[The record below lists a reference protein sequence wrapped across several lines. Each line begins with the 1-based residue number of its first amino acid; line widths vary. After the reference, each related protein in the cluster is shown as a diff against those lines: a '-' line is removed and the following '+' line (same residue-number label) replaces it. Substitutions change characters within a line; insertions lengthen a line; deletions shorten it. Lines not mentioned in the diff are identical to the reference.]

1 MKKPTKI
8 RSLSQSAFT
17 LIEMIGV
24 LAIIGILASVVS
36 PKVIE
41 AIRDA
46 KVTGVIANVNAA
58 RSAAATYYGRY
69 NNYPVDGT
77 KAAIQAGTTTN
88 WTRTYGDAAV
98 VASNAATF
106 GDILCAEGLLE
117 NIKSPLGVTGTNAT
131 GLGSSGALV
140 HVTNTLVNGTNGFAF
155 VTCRQITNG
164 STATGNF
171 TGAANATRTVYF
183 VIPGVSLQE
192 AASLKI
198 KIDGPF
204 ANDAYSGGASGL
216 VSLAITPS
224 AGTPPLIA
232 NGNCRMTVAN
242 GLAPG
247 TAGSTYN
254 MFIYIQND

>member
-1 MKKPTKI
+1 MKKLNYI
-8 RSLSQSAFT
+8 SSSAFT

-69 NNYPVDGT
+69 NNYPQDGT
-77 KAAIQAGTTTN
+77 KAAIQAGSTN
-88 WTRTYGDAAV
+88 NWKRTYGDAQT

-117 NIKSPLGVTGTNAT
+117 NVKSPLGATGTNAPT
-131 GLGSSGALV
+131 IAAGQS
-140 HVTNTLVNGTNGFAF
+140 HITNTIVNGINGFAF
-155 VTCRQITNG
+155 ITCRAITN
-164 STATGNF
+164 STPEANF

-183 VIPGVSLQE
+183 VIPGVSMQE

-216 VSLAITPS
+216 VAASINGGANV
-224 AGTPPLIA
+224 PPLIA
-232 NGNCRMTVAN
+232 NGNCRMTVAT
-242 GLAPG
+242 G
-247 TAGSTYN
+247 TAGSMGSTYN
-254 MFIYIQND
+254 MFVYVQND

>member
-1 MKKPTKI
+1 MKLTKI
-8 RSLSQSAFT
+8 HSSSAFT

-77 KAAIQAGTTTN
+77 KAAIQAGSSNN
-88 WTRTYGDAAV
+88 WVRTYGDAQT

-117 NIKSPLGVTGTNAT
+117 NVKSPLGCTGTNPPAIVP
-131 GLGSSGALV
+131 GQI
-140 HVTNTLVNGTNGFAF
+140 HVTNRAINGTNGFAF
-155 VTCRQITNG
+155 ITCTAITN
-164 STATGNF
+164 STPEANF

-183 VIPGVSLQE
+183 VIPGVSMQE

-198 KIDGPF
+198 KLDGPF
-204 ANDAYSGGASGL
+204 ANDAYAGGASGL
-216 VSLAITPS
+216 VSAAINGGAS
-224 AGTPPLIA
+224 VPPLIK
-232 NGNCRMTVAN
+232 NGNCRMTVAT
-242 GLAPG
+242 GAAG
-247 TAGSTYN
+247 QMGSTYN
-254 MFIYIQND
+254 VFVYVQND

>member
-1 MKKPTKI
+1 MKRNKFI
-8 RSLSQSAFT
+8 YRMSRAFT

-58 RSAAATYYGRY
+58 RTAASTYYGRY

-77 KAAIQAGTTTN
+77 KAAIQQGTTAN
-88 WTRTYGDAAV
+88 WTRTYGNATV
-98 VASNAATF
+98 VASNEATF

-117 NIKSPLGVTGTNAT
+117 NIKSPLGSTGTN
-131 GLGSSGALV
+131 GAGIYTPGTLA
-140 HVTNTLVNGTNGFAF
+140 HVTNTAVNGTNGFAF
-155 VTCRQITNG
+155 IACRSVTNG
-164 STATGNF
+164 TNVSGNF
-171 TGAANATRTVYF
+171 TGAANATRTVF
-183 VIPGVSLQE
+183 FAIPGVSMQE

-198 KIDGPF
+198 KLDGPF

-216 VSLAITPS
+216 VSLCVNPTAT
-224 AGTPPLIA
+224 TPPLIA
-232 NGNCRMTVAN
+232 NGNCRLSVAT
-242 GLAPG
+242 G
-247 TAGSTYN
+247 TAGAAGSTYN
-254 MFIYIQND
+254 VFLYIAND

>member
-1 MKKPTKI
+1 MKRNNPI
-8 RSLSQSAFT
+8 HSMSRAFT

-58 RSAAATYYGRY
+58 RTAASTYYGRY

-77 KAAIQAGTTTN
+77 KAAIQQGTTN
-88 WTRTYGDAAV
+88 LWTRTYGDAAQV
-98 VASNAATF
+98 SSNAATF

-117 NIKSPLGVTGTNAT
+117 NIKSPLGSTGTNST
-131 GLGSSGALV
+131 GISTPSTLGHL
-140 HVTNTLVNGTNGFAF
+140 TNTTVNGTNGFAF
-155 VTCRQITNG
+155 IACRTITNG
-164 STATGNF
+164 ANVSGNF

-183 VIPGVSLQE
+183 VIPGVSMQE

-216 VSLAITPS
+216 VSLCINPVAT
-224 AGTPPLIA
+224 TPPLIQ
-232 NGNCRMTVAN
+232 NGNCRLSVAT
-242 GLAPG
+242 GSAG
-247 TAGSTYN
+247 AAGSTYN
-254 MFIYIQND
+254 VFLYVAND

>member
-1 MKKPTKI
+1 MKKPTKL

-69 NNYPVDGT
+69 NSYPVDGS
-77 KAAIQAGTTTN
+77 KPAIQAGTNTV
-88 WTRTYGDAAV
+88 WTRTYGDAKA

-117 NIKSPLGVTGTNAT
+117 NVKSPLGATGTNSPT
-131 GLGSSGALV
+131 ISSGEG
-140 HVTNTLVNGTNGFAF
+140 HITNTAVDGTNGFAF
-155 VTCRQITNG
+155 ITCRQITN
-164 STATGNF
+164 SSPNSNF

-183 VIPGVSLQE
+183 VIPGVSMQE

-204 ANDAYSGGASGL
+204 ANSAYSGGASGL
-216 VSLAITPS
+216 VSAAISPTT
-224 AGTPPLIA
+224 GVTPPLIA
-232 NGNCRMTVAN
+232 NGNCRMTVAT
-242 GLAPG
+242 G
-247 TAGSTYN
+247 TAGSMGSTYN
-254 MFIYIQND
+254 MFVYVQND

>member
-1 MKKPTKI
+1 MKRNKSI
-8 RSLSQSAFT
+8 SAMSRAFT

-36 PKVIE
+36 PRVIE

-46 KVTGVIANVNAA
+46 KVTGVIANLNAA
-58 RSAAATYYGRY
+58 RTAASTYYGRY

-77 KAAIQAGTTTN
+77 KAAIQQGTTN
-88 WTRTYGDAAV
+88 LWERTYGDAAV

-117 NIKSPLGVTGTNAT
+117 NIKSPLGATGTNGSGMAT
-131 GLGSSGALV
+131 TAVLAHL
-140 HVTNTLVNGTNGFAF
+140 TNTTVNGTNGFAF
-155 VTCRQITNG
+155 IACRTITNG
-164 STATGNF
+164 ANTTGNF

-183 VIPGVSLQE
+183 VIPGVSMQE

-216 VSLAITPS
+216 TSLAVNPT
-224 AGTPPLIA
+224 ANTPPLIE
-232 NGNCRMTVAN
+232 NGNCRLTVAT
-242 GLAPG
+242 G
-247 TAGSTYN
+247 TAGGAGSTYN
-254 MFIYIQND
+254 VFLYVAND

>member
-1 MKKPTKI
+1 MKKLKYI
-8 RSLSQSAFT
+8 SSSAFT

-69 NNYPVDGT
+69 NNYPTDGT
-77 KAAIQAGTTTN
+77 KAAIQAGSTNN
-88 WTRTYGDAAV
+88 WTRTYGDAQTV
-98 VASNAATF
+98 GTTAATF

-117 NIKSPLGVTGTNAT
+117 NVKSPLGCTGTNPPSIVQ
-131 GLGSSGALV
+131 GQS
-140 HVTNTLVNGTNGFAF
+140 HITNTVVNGTNGFAF
-155 VTCRQITNG
+155 ITCRSITN
-164 STATGNF
+164 STPSSNF

-183 VIPGVSLQE
+183 VIPGVSMQE

-216 VSLAITPS
+216 VTASINGGAS
-224 AGTPPLIA
+224 VPPLFA
-232 NGNCRMTVAN
+232 NGNCRMSVAT
-242 GLAPG
+242 G
-247 TAGSTYN
+247 TAGSMGSTYN
-254 MFIYIQND
+254 MFVYVQND